1 MNACQLLRS
10 IAMGLALIP
19 ALTFAQQ
26 ENITPVAYR
35 YEAPGQDFSSNV
47 PLNEL
52 NIHAYKHFHRIFSSG
67 VTAEYWVKTADGY
80 QASFMQ
86 NDRQHKA
93 YFDRHGYFK
102 YSLSYYEGKDIPRL
116 AGELIH
122 LRYPDYR
129 INVVTEI
136 YDGERTSY
144 LVRVVNATNIK
155 TLAVCDGQVEVM
167 EEMVNGGR

>member
-1 MNACQLLRS
+1 MNACLRLRLLALG
-10 IAMGLALIP
+10 IALIP

-26 ENITPVAYR
+26 ENVTTVAYR
-35 YEAPGQDFSSNV
+35 YGDPGRDFSSNV

-67 VTAEYWVKTADGY
+67 VTAEYWLKTADGF

-102 YSLSYYEGKDIPRL
+102 FSLTYYEGKEIPRL
-116 AGELIH
+116 AGELIQS
-122 LRYPDYR
+122 RYPDYR

-144 LVRVVNATNIK
+144 LVRVVNASNIK
-155 TLAVCDGQVEVM
+155 TLAVYDGQIEVM

>member
-1 MNACQLLRS
+1 MNACLLLRG

-19 ALTFAQQ
+19 ALTFGQQ
-26 ENITPVAYR
+26 ENITTAAYR
-35 YEAPGQDFSSNV
+35 YGEAGEAFSSNV

-80 QASFMQ
+80 QTSFMQ

-102 YSLSYYEGKDIPRL
+102 FSLAYYEGKDIPRL
-116 AGELIH
+116 AGELIK

-136 YDGERTSY
+136 YNGEKTSY
-144 LVRVVNATNIK
+144 LVRVVNTNNIK
-155 TLAVCDGQVEVM
+155 TLALYDGQIEVM

>member
-1 MNACQLLRS
+1 MNACLLLRS

-26 ENITPVAYR
+26 ENVTTAAYR
-35 YEAPGQDFSSNV
+35 YGEPGQAFSSNV

-102 YSLSYYEGKDIPRL
+102 FSLAYYEGKDIPRL
-116 AGELIH
+116 AGELIQ

-144 LVRVVNATNIK
+144 LVRVVNTTNIK
-155 TLAVCDGQVEVM
+155 TLAVYDGQIEVM

>member
-1 MNACQLLRS
+1 MNACLRLRLLALG
-10 IAMGLALIP
+10 IALIP

-26 ENITPVAYR
+26 ENITAAVYR
-35 YEAPGQDFSSNV
+35 YGEPGAAFSSNV

-67 VTAEYWVKTADGY
+67 VTAEYWLKTADGF

-93 YFDRHGYFK
+93 YFDRHGYFRF
-102 YSLSYYEGKDIPRL
+102 SLSYYEGKDIPRL
-116 AGELIH
+116 AGELIR

-136 YDGERTSY
+136 YDGEKTSY
-144 LVRVVNATNIK
+144 LVRIVNANNIK
-155 TLAVCDGQVEVM
+155 TLAVYDGQLEVM